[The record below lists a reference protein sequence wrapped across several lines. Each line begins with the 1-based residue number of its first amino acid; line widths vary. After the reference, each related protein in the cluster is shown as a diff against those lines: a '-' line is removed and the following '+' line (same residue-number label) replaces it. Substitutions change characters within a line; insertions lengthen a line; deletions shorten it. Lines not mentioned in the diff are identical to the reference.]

1 MLVREKWMADL
12 QTIQAISQVMTAVGV
27 VAAASYYILM
37 VRNTIQN
44 QQLTLET
51 RQAQLFMQVYDRWN
65 SSEFIKFWFEFIE
78 ADFEEYELGIDR
90 ELDIAI
96 RAIGRFLEG
105 IGVLL
110 KRDLIDVALV
120 DDLMSG
126 NIVDFWEKSEE
137 LVNDFR
143 TLMGYPQYGEWA
155 EYLYNKIKPI
165 VEEQHPELKT

>member
-1 MLVREKWMADL
+1 MADL

-37 VRNTIQN
+37 VRNTNQN

-65 SSEFIKFWFEFIE
+65 SSEFIKFWFEFKE
-78 ADFEEYELGIDR
+78 ADFEEYELGKDR

-120 DDLMSG
+120 DDLISG
-126 NIVDFWEKSEE
+126 NIVEFWEKSEE
-137 LVNDFR
+137 LVNDLR
-143 TLMGYPQYGEWA
+143 TRMGYPQYGEWA
-155 EYLYNKIKPI
+155 EYLYNRIKPI